1 MDAVVKNKEES
12 DPRKNLW
19 SASDIGAFRTPLLL
33 DLGWEVISH
42 KKGGGEREIKVQICY
57 SHSLKRHHFSESRSC
72 VSWRFPAPAAV
83 SLLRCGIALQCYLL
97 SLTVLGE
104 QFFSTFAPGCSLPP
118 GLSPALTDSL
128 FPTTQWRH
136 IDFSR
141 RGPPPRHAPAHTET
155 SQTLLPFIHPKAPC
169 IPYFPFSLFL
179 PSTCTCAVIKK
190 HARVHTPHFSFH

>member
-1 MDAVVKNKEES
+1 MGKCQMDAVVKNKEES

-19 SASDIGAFRTPLLL
+19 SASDNGAFRTPLLP

-118 GLSPALTDSL
+118 GSESCTHGL
-128 FPTTQWRH
+128 FVPHHPVETHRFFRAGPTTQAC
-136 IDFSR
+136 S
-141 RGPPPRHAPAHTET
+141 GPHRD
-155 SQTLLPFIHPKAPC
+155 LLNA
-169 IPYFPFSLFL
+169 S
-179 PSTCTCAVIKK
+179 
-190 HARVHTPHFSFH
+190 SFHSS